1 MSGLLAIKEKMAERK
16 KVIVV
21 GDGPAGLMAAGFA
34 AQSGAEVIVSGK
46 MELPG
51 NKLRLTGNGR
61 CNLTNMAELGEFIKR
76 FGKGGNFLRY
86 AFSQFFNHDLIEF
99 FNRLGVPT
107 IMEEDGCVFTA
118 SGKSQDVV
126 VALIKWARRNGATIK
141 NLSPVQKLII
151 ENGKVVGVET
161 NKEKFCGD
169 AVIIA
174 TGGASYP
181 KTGSTGDGYKLA
193 EQAGHKIVPIRPAL
207 VPLET
212 TGDIARRLQGVS
224 LKYTVTKLLIDG
236 KKKAESEKEIVF
248 THYGLSGPA
257 ILSLSRQAVDAMNE
271 RRKVEIS
278 IDFRKRVSNTEL
290 DKMLASYF
298 HENGKKSLRTILKM
312 LMPLKMADVFWIET
326 GIDPTRKGSQITT
339 QERQMIHKWLKDL
352 RFEVKGHRGFAE
364 AMVTA
369 GGVDLKQV
377 DAHTMQSKLV
387 KGLYF
392 AGEVLDID
400 GDTGGFNL
408 QAAFSTGRLAGL
420 SAIII

>member
-1 MSGLLAIKEKMAERK
+1 MTERR
-16 KVIVV
+16 VIVV
-21 GDGPAGLMAAGFA
+21 GDGPAGLMAAGQA
-34 AQSGAEVIVSGK
+34 AESGAEVIVLGK

-51 NKLRLTGNGR
+51 KKLRLTGNGR
-61 CNLTNMAELGEFIKR
+61 CNLTNTAEMAEFISR

-86 AFSQFFNHDLIEF
+86 AFSQFFNHDLIDF
-99 FNRLGVPT
+99 FNQLGVPT
-107 IMEEDGCVFTA
+107 ITEEDGCVFTA
-118 SGKSQDVV
+118 SGKAQDVV
-126 VALIKWARRNGATIK
+126 IALIKWVRKNGATIK
-141 NLSPVQKLII
+141 NLSPVQNLIV
-151 ENGKVVGVET
+151 EGGKVVGVKI
-161 NKEKFCGD
+161 NKEKIFGD

-181 KTGSTGDGYKLA
+181 ATGSTGDGYKLA
-193 EQAGHKIVPIRPAL
+193 EAAGHKIVPIRPAL

-212 TGDIARRLQGVS
+212 AGDTVFRLQGVS

-236 KKKAESEKEIVF
+236 KVKAESDRGIAF

-257 ILSLSRQAVDAMNE
+257 ILSLSKLAVDEMNKGK
-271 RRKVEIS
+271 KVSIS
-278 IDFRKRVSNTEL
+278 IDLRKRVSETEL
-290 DKMLASYF
+290 DKELAEF
-298 HENGKKSLRTILKM
+298 LHKNGRKNLRTILKM

-326 GIDPTRKGSQITT
+326 GITPMEKGSQITS
-339 QERQMIHKWLKDL
+339 QERRTIKKWLKNL
-352 RFEVKGHRGFAE
+352 RFEVKGHRGFDE

-377 DAHTMQSKLV
+377 DAHTMESRLV

-420 SAIII
+420 SAGQAAVPKSAVWL

>member
-1 MSGLLAIKEKMAERK
+1 
-16 KVIVV
+16 
-21 GDGPAGLMAAGFA
+21 MAAGEA
-34 AQSGAEVIVSGK
+34 AESGAEVIVLGK

-61 CNLTNMAELGEFIKR
+61 CNLTNTAELPEFIHR

-86 AFSQFFNHDLIEF
+86 AFSQFFNQDLIAF
-99 FNRLGVPT
+99 FEDLGVPT
-107 IMEEDGCVFTA
+107 ITEEDGCVFTA
-118 SGKSQDVV
+118 SGRAADVV
-126 VALIKWARRNGATIK
+126 VALIKHLKKNGATLK
-141 NLSPVQKLII
+141 NLSLVEKLIVEGNRI
-151 ENGKVVGVET
+151 VGVEV
-161 NKEKFCGD
+161 KKDKIFGD

-193 EQAGHKIVPIRPAL
+193 EAVGHKIVPIRPAL

-212 TGDIARRLQGVS
+212 SGDTARRLQGVS
-224 LKYTVTKLLIDG
+224 LRYAATKLLVDG
-236 KKKAESEKEIVF
+236 KKKAESDREIIF

-257 ILSLSRQAVDAMNE
+257 ILSLSKIAVDAMNE
-271 RRKVEIS
+271 GKKIAIS
-278 IDFRKRVSNTEL
+278 IDFRGKLSEAEL
-290 DKMLASYF
+290 DKELASYL
-298 HENGKKSLRTILKM
+298 HKNGKKNLRTILKK

-326 GIDPTRKGSQITT
+326 GITPDKKGSQITAD
-339 QERQMIHKWLKDL
+339 ERRTLRKWLKDL

-377 DAHTMQSKLV
+377 DPHTMESRLI

-408 QAAFSTGRLAGL
+408 QGAFSTGYLAGR
-420 SAIII
+420 SAGL

>member
-1 MSGLLAIKEKMAERK
+1 MAKQK

-21 GDGPAGLMAAGFA
+21 GDGPAGLMAAGWA
-34 AQSGAEVIVSGK
+34 AQAGAEAIVLGK
-46 MELPG
+46 MDLPG

-61 CNLTNMAELGEFIKR
+61 CNLTNTAELTEFIHQ
-76 FGKGGNFLRY
+76 FGKCGNFLRY
-86 AFSQFFNHDLIEF
+86 AFSQFFNHDLIDF
-99 FNRLGVPT
+99 FNQLGVLT
-107 IMEEDGCVFTA
+107 MTEEDGCVFTA
-118 SGKSQDVV
+118 SGKAQDVV
-126 VALIKWARRNGATIK
+126 VALIKWVRKNWVQIR
-141 NLSPVQKLII
+141 NLSPVANLII
-151 ENGKVVGVET
+151 KGGKVIGVQT
-161 NKEKFCGD
+161 NKEKIFGD
-169 AVIIA
+169 AVVIA

-181 KTGSTGDGYKLA
+181 ATGSTGDGYKLA
-193 EQAGHKIVPIRPAL
+193 EAAGHKLTPIRPAL

-212 TGDIARRLQGVS
+212 VGDTAFRLQGVS

-236 KKKAESEKEIVF
+236 KVKAESEREIIF

-257 ILSLSRQAVDAMNE
+257 ILSLSKQAVDAMNE
-271 RRKVEIS
+271 NKMVSIS
-278 IDFRKRVSNTEL
+278 IDLRKRVGDAQL
-290 DKMLASYF
+290 DKELAEF
-298 HENGKKSLRTILKM
+298 MHENGRKNLRTILKM

-326 GIDPTRKGSQITT
+326 GIQPTKKGSQITA
-339 QERQMIHKWLKDL
+339 QERKTIKKWLKEL

-377 DAHTMQSKLV
+377 DAHTMESRLV

-408 QAAFSTGRLAGL
+408 QAAFSTGRLAGK
-420 SAIII
+420 SAGQL

>member
-1 MSGLLAIKEKMAERK
+1 MAK
-16 KVIVV
+16 KRVIVV
-21 GDGPAGLMAAGFA
+21 GDGPAGLMAAGQA
-34 AQSGAEVIVSGK
+34 ASAGAEMIILGK

-61 CNLTNMAELGEFIKR
+61 CNLTNTAELAEFIRR

-86 AFSQFFNHDLIEF
+86 AFSQFFNHDLIDF
-99 FNRLGVPT
+99 FNQLGVPT
-107 IMEEDGCVFTA
+107 ITEEDGCVFTA
-118 SGKSQDVV
+118 SGKAQDVV
-126 VALIKWARRNGATIK
+126 VALIKWVRKNGAQIR
-141 NLSPVQKLII
+141 NLSPVQNLII
-151 ENGKVVGVET
+151 EGGKVVGVQT
-161 NKEKFCGD
+161 NKEKIFGD
-169 AVIIA
+169 AVIVA

-181 KTGSTGDGYKLA
+181 KTGSTGDGYKLTEA
-193 EQAGHKIVPIRPAL
+193 AGHKIVPIRPAL

-212 TGDIARRLQGVS
+212 AGDTARRLQGLS
-224 LKYTVTKLLIDG
+224 LKYTLAKLLVDG
-236 KKKAESEKEIVF
+236 KVKAESDREIVF

-257 ILSLSRQAVDAMNE
+257 ILSLSKQAVDAMNGGK
-271 RRKVEIS
+271 KVSIS
-278 IDFRKRVSNTEL
+278 IDFRKRVSGVEL
-290 DKMLASYF
+290 DKELASYF
-298 HENGKKSLRTILKM
+298 HENGKKNLRTILKM

-326 GIDPTRKGSQITT
+326 GIAPDKKGSQITA
-339 QERQMIHKWLKDL
+339 QERWTIKKWLKDL

-377 DAHTMQSKLV
+377 DAHTMQSRMV

-408 QAAFSTGRLAGL
+408 QAAFSTGRLAGK
-420 SAIII
+420 SATI